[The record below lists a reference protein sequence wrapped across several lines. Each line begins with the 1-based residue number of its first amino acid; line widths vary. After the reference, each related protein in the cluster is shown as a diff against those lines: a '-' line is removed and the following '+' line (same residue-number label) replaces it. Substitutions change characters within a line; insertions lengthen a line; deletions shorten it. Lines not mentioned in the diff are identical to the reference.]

1 VTTVT
6 SSDRGDTGSTRSHRG
21 ARSSSSDIPG
31 QRGAGTSGGQTLRIL
46 VLGTGDAADELR
58 RQAGEA
64 GAELAQRFSAR
75 VTHVV
80 VEPGLSGDDP
90 RVAKALAADL
100 PVLTLAECV
109 QLLGFGEADD
119 VEVEPADIPA
129 QPATNRRKRVP
140 AEAQAA
146 DSGVDLAG
154 GEVHGVVEEQEVVE
168 EQAVDEVDEV
178 QKVDELQ
185 GTVDSTDS
193 LAPDTSDADTDIA
206 ADIAAVN
213 TVSDTANEVAEE
225 SPSCAVSDAPAP
237 YSAME
242 SMLGS
247 ALDAALLF
255 PPMPVSTGEPL
266 TLDAE
271 YLIDSYPTTHDVEDA
286 VESSA
291 QTEQP
296 TASARVK
303 ESEDSDGSED
313 LSELS
318 EIAIADDF
326 DASEAARHSA
336 ESADGHDRARI
347 VASYAWAAVPF
358 ASLGLLTP
366 VAMGYAAYRQRSR
379 ALGAVA
385 AWYLLAVTIAFVLSA
400 ASPGGAKAQPVIGDL
415 LTICLA
421 ASWIGGTVHA
431 TLIRRQ
437 VFGPAGQNPSC
448 ELLAQPNQLDQ
459 DQVQQSE

>member
-119 VEVEPADIPA
+119 VAVVADLAADIA
-129 QPATNRRKRVP
+129 
-140 AEAQAA
+140 
-146 DSGVDLAG
+146 VDLAG
-154 GEVHGVVEEQEVVE
+154 REVHGVVEEQEV
-168 EQAVDEVDEV
+168 DEADEV
-178 QKVDELQ
+178 QKVDEIQ

-193 LAPDTSDADTDIA
+193 LAQNICDADTDID
-206 ADIAAVN
+206 ADIVAVN

-291 QTEQP
+291 QADQI
-296 TASARVK
+296 AAIARVK
-303 ESEDSDGSED
+303 ESEDSEESDM
-313 LSELS
+313 SELS

-400 ASPGGAKAQPVIGDL
+400 ASPGGAKAQPMIGDL

-431 TLIRRQ
+431 MLIRLQ
-437 VFGPAGQNPSC
+437 VFGPAGETQSC

-459 DQVQQSE
+459 DQVQQAE